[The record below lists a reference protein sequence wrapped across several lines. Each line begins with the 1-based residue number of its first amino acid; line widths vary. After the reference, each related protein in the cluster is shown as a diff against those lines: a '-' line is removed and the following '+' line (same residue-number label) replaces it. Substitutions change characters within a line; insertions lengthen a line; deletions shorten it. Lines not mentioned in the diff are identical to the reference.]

1 MNIDYNKL
9 KQSLKDDFTDYYKLL
24 TVPIRGE
31 IWENLLVRSLAKQSS
46 NIEWDCGSHRVGT
59 DIVFNGTNISCK
71 SGQISGKKDPR
82 LVISSHRTTSY
93 SILEEKL
100 KYLSEGHED
109 IFFCLNYKEDI
120 FMNQKI
126 HKYRLFVFE
135 SKDVDYN
142 ELSWEVTKSGW
153 EGNGKFIA
161 KIKKTMS
168 DQLWLRFPLSMVN
181 EIFDIEIQQES
192 EYDNA
197 KETVG
202 SI

>member
-9 KQSLKDDFTDYYKLL
+9 KESLQDDFRNYHRLL

-31 IWENLLVRSLAKQSS
+31 IWEDLLFRSLIKQSS

-59 DIVFNGTNISCK
+59 DIVFNGTKISCK
-71 SGQISGKKDPR
+71 SGQVKGKKDPR

-93 SILEEKL
+93 STLEEKL
-100 KYLSEGHED
+100 KYLSESHED
-109 IFFCLNYKEDI
+109 IFFCLNYE
-120 FMNQKI
+120 FVNQKT

-142 ELSWEVTKSGW
+142 ELSWKETDSGW
-153 EGNGKFIA
+153 DGNGKFIA

-168 DQLWLRFPLSMVN
+168 DQLWLQFPLSMVN
-181 EIFDIEIQQES
+181 KLFEIEIQQES